1 MGEEELDEG
10 DTQAE
15 CVSLVKLSEENLG
28 LLKQLN
34 AVLFPIRYQ
43 KQYYMQALASAPF
56 SQLAFFR
63 NTCVG
68 SITCR
73 LEDSFTGK
81 RLYVF
86 TLGVLAPYRRMGI
99 EMKKNLLSISTFL
112 TDGYKVVFKK
122 DSCQILSPNEKHYLL
137 QGEHRSGSKLM
148 KFIMELAEDDG
159 EILDVYLHVQVNNEE
174 ALQFY
179 QKFGFEVRDLIRNYY
194 RRIDPP
200 DCFLLSKEL
209 GSKKDDGSDAEV
221 PISAWTSQLPLKP
234 DS

>member
-99 EMKKNLLSISTFL
+99 
-112 TDGYKVVFKK
+112 
-122 DSCQILSPNEKHYLL
+122 
-137 QGEHRSGSKLM
+137 GSKLM